1 MKVAVASLGCRL
13 NQYDGE
19 AIKASFL
26 EKGVELAAFE
36 EDADLYVVNTCAV
49 TQTAEKKSR
58 QLIRGLLRKNPQAK
72 MVVTGCY
79 ATISPD
85 ELKAIDGV
93 NHVFGSDQKGKIV
106 DVLGMLE
113 GHAVG
118 CAAFGEPRYGREESG
133 LNVVG
138 LTSPSSFFMPKEIRR
153 RTRAVLKVQDG
164 CERYCAFCI
173 VPFSRPYL
181 LSKPME
187 EAVREAA
194 LLAQSGFK
202 EVVVS
207 GACVG
212 AYGEDL
218 EENVKCQ
225 IPHPKGEARLKEA
238 ANVKFNDQNGS
249 GNARKTTLADLLK
262 ALCDVDGIERIRLSS
277 LDPRDVNS
285 SLADVFANSQKVCPH
300 VHLSLQSGSTEIL
313 MKMNRGYT
321 REEYIQKVRRFD
333 GAVPDLAVTTDI
345 IVGFPGEEEEHF
357 QNTLSIVSEVG
368 FSKVHIFRYSPR
380 PGTASGKMDD
390 SVPSE
395 IKEERMR
402 KLTELCHEKAQTF
415 REKFIGKTLNVLVE
429 TFNEKEG
436 ICEGLTGNYI
446 RVFFKGEKY
455 LNGNLV
461 PVLIESVSGEIV
473 TGHATKI

>member
-1 MKVAVASLGCRL
+1 MKVAVVSLGCRL

-85 ELKAIDGV
+85 ALKTIDGV

-118 CAAFGEPRYGREESG
+118 CEESR

-138 LTSPSSFFMPKEIRR
+138 LISPSSFFMPKEIRR

-164 CERYCAFCI
+164 CDRYCAFCI

-202 EVVVS
+202 EIVVS

-225 IPHPKGEARLKEA
+225 KPNDKCGLSELLEAL
-238 ANVKFNDQNGS
+238 S
-249 GNARKTTLADLLK
+249 
-262 ALCDVDGIERIRLSS
+262 CVDGIERIRLSS

-300 VHLSLQSGSTEIL
+300 VHLSLQSGSTEVL
-313 MKMNRGYT
+313 TKMNRGYT
-321 REEYIQKVRRFD
+321 REEYIQKVRRFE

-357 QNTLSIVSEVG
+357 QDTLSIVSEVG
-368 FSKVHIFRYSPR
+368 FSKIHIFRYSPR

-461 PVLIESVSGEIV
+461 PVLVEAVEGEHVMGKSV
-473 TGHATKI
+473 A